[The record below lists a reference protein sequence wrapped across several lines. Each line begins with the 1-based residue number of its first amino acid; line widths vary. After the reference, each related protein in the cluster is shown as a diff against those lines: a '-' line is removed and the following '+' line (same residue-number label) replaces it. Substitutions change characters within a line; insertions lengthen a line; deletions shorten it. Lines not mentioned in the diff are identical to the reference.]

1 MVHEIA
7 HRMGAKED
15 EMKLKLDANGNVVLQ
30 DGKPV
35 YVKDDGTEIAFDAA
49 GTVQTIARL
58 NGEAKGH
65 RERAEAA
72 EGKLKLFE
80 GIEDP
85 KQALEALNTVKNL
98 DAKKLVDAGEV
109 EKVRTEISKAFQTQ
123 LDAANGKVAAFEKE
137 LYKEKV
143 GGAFARSPLIVGDK
157 ATLAIP
163 PDLVEAKFGSN
174 FAIEDGK
181 IVAKD
186 AHGNKIYSQT
196 NPGELAG
203 FDEALGILVNNYQHK
218 DQILKST
225 GASGSGGKP
234 GSGGSGSPSTK
245 KSSEMSPQEK
255 AAYISEHG
263 ITKWQDKVA
272 ADLSAP
278 KA

>member
-98 DAKKLVDAGEV
+98 DAKKLVDAGEI

-203 FDEALGILVNNYQHK
+203 FDEALSILVNNYQHK

-255 AAYISEHG
+255 ASYISEHG

>member
-49 GTVQTIARL
+49 GTVQTISRL

-98 DAKKLVDAGEV
+98 DAKKLVDAGEI

-203 FDEALGILVNNYQHK
+203 FDEALSILVNNYQHK

-234 GSGGSGSPSTK
+234 GSGNGSPSTK

>member
-1 MVHEIA
+1 
-7 HRMGAKED
+7 
-15 EMKLKLDANGNVVLQ
+15 MKLKLDANGNVVLQ

-72 EGKLKLFE
+72 EGKLKSFE

-98 DAKKLVDAGEV
+98 DAKKLVDAGEI

-123 LDAANGKVAAFEKE
+123 LDAANGKVSAFEKE

-163 PDLVEAKFGSN
+163 PDLVEAKFGSS
-174 FAIEDGK
+174 FSIEDGK

-255 AAYISEHG
+255 AGYIAEHG
-263 ITKWQDKVA
+263 IAKWQDKVA